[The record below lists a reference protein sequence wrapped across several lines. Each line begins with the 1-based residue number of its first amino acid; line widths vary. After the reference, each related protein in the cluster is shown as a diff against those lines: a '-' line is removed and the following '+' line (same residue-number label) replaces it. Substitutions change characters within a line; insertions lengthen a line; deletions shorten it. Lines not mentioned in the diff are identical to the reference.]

1 MQIVFNYF
9 NKDQKITDMF
19 QNMQSFTC
27 NQKHEKIK
35 SPCQFFKTCGYKKK
49 ENDDKIITRSQKE
62 VEY

>member
-35 SPCQFFKTCGYKKK
+35 SPC
-49 ENDDKIITRSQKE
+49 
-62 VEY
+62 

>member
-9 NKDQKITDMF
+9 NRDQKITDMF

-35 SPCQFFKTCGYKKK
+35 KQC
-49 ENDDKIITRSQKE
+49 
-62 VEY
+62 